1 MGKRSQG
8 WMGESVEPFGEM
20 TPRANCQLALMLR
33 CARALRVDP
42 ARRVFVAVGKLG
54 NPCQLAGI
62 LEGVLRL

>member
-1 MGKRSQG
+1 
-8 WMGESVEPFGEM
+8 M
-20 TPRANCQLALMLR
+20 TPRANWLSGFDGCV
-33 CARALRVDP
+33 ALRARYEWDPASP